1 MLGDDG
7 KYLAGFEPCGTAPAP
22 PPSAPPS
29 APPADGHDHG
39 GVPSELCYP
48 GVVPIFET
56 PGGVALMVLTVIFGL
71 LTIALTVRVL
81 VMANGKNTA
90 LKGEVEVR
98 GAV

>member
-1 MLGDDG
+1 MPTVPTMSLT
-7 KYLAGFEPCGTAPAP
+7 LAG
-22 PPSAPPS
+22 
-29 APPADGHDHG
+29 
-39 GVPSELCYP
+39 Y
-48 GVVPIFET
+48 T
-56 PGGVALMVLTVIFGL
+56 PTILEASGGVALTVLTVIFGL